1 MVQDEDERHTP
12 PSTIDTEDHRLPT
25 EEPRD
30 EKTKQAIR
38 AVAVAYPHLGRT
50 AIFAEVRR
58 EIPDLRQREVNWVII
73 KFNLPN
79 PLR

>member
-12 PSTIDTEDHRLPT
+12 PSVIDTDDHRLPT

-30 EKTKQAIR
+30 EKTKHAIR
-38 AVAVAYPHLGRT
+38 AVAVTYPNLGRT

-58 EIPDLRQREVNWVII
+58 KIPDLRQREVNWVII
-73 KFNLPN
+73 KFDLPN

>member
-38 AVAVAYPHLGRT
+38 AVAVAYPNLGRT